1 MSQRSVVI
9 PVDNSI
15 ESERACR
22 WAVDNLYRGH
32 DEVHLLHIIPRLQVA
47 AVYGAPP
54 IDFLPNQDP
63 QAYEQLIE
71 DAEKFISS
79 RFVVMFE
86 DINVQPIVH
95 IIKSEVDTD
104 SIGEVVCKKSEELQA
119 CAVVMAKH
127 QKSKVTEFFLG
138 SVTNYCMHRCT
149 RPVVVVH

>member
-1 MSQRSVVI
+1 MTLRKIVI
-9 PVDNSI
+9 PVDNTL

-22 WAVDNLYRGH
+22 WAVENLYRQN
-32 DEVHLLHIIPRLQVA
+32 DEVHLLHVIPRLQVA

-63 QAYEQLIE
+63 QAYERLIE
-71 DAEKFISS
+71 NAEKFLSQ
-79 RFVVMFE
+79 RFVSMF
-86 DINVQPIVH
+86 DSISVQPILH

-104 SIGEVVCKKSEELQA
+104 SIGGVVCRKAEELEA

-138 SVTNYCMHRCT
+138 SVTNYCMHRC
-149 RPVVVVH
+149 RIPVVVVH

>member
-1 MSQRSVVI
+1 MVQRKVVI
-9 PVDNSI
+9 PVDNTV

-22 WAVDNLYRGH
+22 WAVDNLYRVN
-32 DEVHLLHIIPRLQVA
+32 DEVHLLHVIPRMQVA

-63 QAYEQLIE
+63 QAYEKLIQN
-71 DAEKFISS
+71 AERFITN

-86 DINVQPIVH
+86 NISVQPIVH

-104 SIGEVVCKKSEELQA
+104 SIGDVVCKKAEELEA

-127 QKSKVTEFFLG
+127 QKSKVMEFFLG
-138 SVTNYCMHRCT
+138 SVTNYCMHRCR